1 MKPWDASGNGIS
13 LVRLLLISRQEMDE
27 NGCRKAS
34 DQDSLP
40 DRWEDIISTLT
51 TQRHNK
57 SIKSGLKRLTMIA
70 CVYYIWLERNRRIF
84 TNDRKNNNVVAAEIF
99 SHLRLK
105 LVSLT
110 VKRTEQVV
118 EISKKWRVE
127 MNSRDTIMEAMN
139 IKDM

>member
-1 MKPWDASGNGIS
+1 
-13 LVRLLLISRQEMDE
+13 
-27 NGCRKAS
+27 KAS

-57 SIKSGLKRLTMIA
+57 SIKSGLKRLTMTA

-84 TNDRKNNNVVAAEIF
+84 TNDRKNNNVEAAEIF

-110 VKRTEQVV
+110 VKRTEPVV